1 MSKARVSIVAIVK
14 HLQFLGDVSVTL
26 AKKHP
31 IPLVGILWFVMML
44 LALAAMDSLVAPEL
58 KTQTLQA
65 ERKHSAELLL
75 GNESRRDPVTDD
87 DLPAH
92 SPTQAIQQKSR
103 VPFWLF
109 GAIALTC
116 GGSVLLLNRQVSP
129 RQSAGS
135 QQRGPRSPSRGRS
148 PRPVPSSSASST
160 SPSQPAAATSAASAT
175 STASATSIP
184 YPRPEAS
191 SPAQPGKVRRRRSS
205 KSVAKKPVSGSTD
218 VLVRSAQL
226 VQPQE
231 IHALDAPGGLIDDV
245 DLRKQRSL
253 ASWLHQSDV
262 PEDEVS

>member
-1 MSKARVSIVAIVK
+1 MAKTRVSIVAIIR
-14 HLQFLGDVSVTL
+14 HLQSLGDVSVTL

-31 IPLVGILWFVMML
+31 IPLVGILWFVMVL

-75 GNESRRDPVTDD
+75 GAESRRDLATDD
-87 DLPAH
+87 DAPAH
-92 SPTQAIQQKSR
+92 SPAQTIQRKSR

-109 GAIALTC
+109 GAIVLTC

-129 RQSAGS
+129 RQSSGS
-135 QQRGPRSPSRGRS
+135 RKRGPRSPSRERS
-148 PRPVPSSSASST
+148 PRPVSGPSASSASS
-160 SPSQPAAATSAASAT
+160 PQAA
-175 STASATSIP
+175 ATSIP

-191 SPAQPGKVRRRRSS
+191 APVQPGKARQRRSA
-205 KSVAKKPVSGSTD
+205 KPAKPSVQKPSVGSTD
-218 VLVRSAQL
+218 VLVRPAQI

-231 IHALDAPGGLIDDV
+231 IHSLDAPGGLIDDV

-262 PEDEVS
+262 PQD

>member
-1 MSKARVSIVAIVK
+1 MAKTRGSIVAIIR
-14 HLQFLGDVSVTL
+14 HLQSLGDVSVTL

-31 IPLVGILWFVMML
+31 IPLVGILWFVMVL

-75 GNESRRDPVTDD
+75 GAESRRDLVTDD
-87 DLPAH
+87 DAPAH
-92 SPTQAIQQKSR
+92 SPAQTIQRKSR

-109 GAIALTC
+109 GAIVLTC

-129 RQSAGS
+129 RQSSGS
-135 QQRGPRSPSRGRS
+135 RKRGPRSPSRERS
-148 PRPVPSSSASST
+148 PRPVSGPSASSASS
-160 SPSQPAAATSAASAT
+160 PQAA
-175 STASATSIP
+175 ATSIP

-191 SPAQPGKVRRRRSS
+191 APVQPGKARQRRSA
-205 KSVAKKPVSGSTD
+205 KPAKPSVQKPSVGSTD
-218 VLVRSAQL
+218 VLVRPAQI

-262 PEDEVS
+262 PQDEVG